1 MKRLT
6 FVFFVLFIIL
16 GFTDGVAQ
24 ALVTLSGKV
33 TSSDGSPV
41 AQATLAVE
49 GTSYGTYS
57 DDNGNYT
64 LSLPEGKYTLVVSFV
79 GFKSQR
85 KNIGLTGKKVVDFVL
100 QEDAVGLKD
109 VEVYAKSKS
118 QKLRESSFAVNALDV
133 KPIVNS
139 LNNLNELV
147 NRASGI
153 KVRQEGGVGSD
164 FDLSINGMSG
174 NSVRYFIDGVPLET
188 KGSEVSLAN
197 LPVNIIDH
205 IEMYKGVVPSY
216 LGSDALGGAINI
228 VTKKEKKNYLD
239 VSYGIGSFHTHKA
252 DMNAQ
257 IVFPKSG
264 IIVRPTVGVN
274 YSKNDYMMKGV
285 EVWDESVRK
294 YVPSNRKRFHD
305 DYFSLLAQVEVGV
318 TGKPWADDFFVTVS
332 YSKVNKELQTG
343 SIQTKVY
350 GMAERNG
357 DAYNVSAQYRKKD
370 FILKGLQMQSV
381 LSHTWDHSL
390 TVDTAYRVY
399 DWNGDYIE
407 SSRNEITGRERSL
420 RHYKRPTTMFRSN
433 WDYRINQHHSINLNY
448 LVNRT
453 GNDRYD
459 DVDDSF
465 VPSND
470 IVCKH
475 IIGLSYHQQFLQNK
489 IENTFFVKDYV
500 NHLNIRQT
508 DLYWQTGSDEVMG
521 SNTNNYWG
529 YGVGTR
535 VKFIE
540 PVALKVSF
548 EHSVRLPLARELLG
562 NGSTIYANT
571 ALNPERSDNVNVGA
585 FGTWHPAT
593 GHSLYYE
600 VNGFMRFVDDY
611 IQAVVA
617 EKEGMMQYENVP
629 AVHIKGVEGEV
640 RYSWKRNLQC
650 MANVSWQD
658 ARDQR
663 KYKDD
668 GKLSAT
674 YLNRVPN
681 RPWLFGAAE
690 ANYTFYDVLL
700 KNSSL
705 RLGASYQWVHWY
717 FLTWEAYG
725 AKESKAQIPAQHVIN
740 ADMTYSLENGKYNI
754 SVSCDNIFDRL
765 VYDHYKLQKPG
776 RSFFLKFRM
785 FLN

>member
-1 MKRLT
+1 MKHLT
-6 FVFFVLFIIL
+6 FVFFLLFAVL
-16 GFTDGVAQ
+16 GFSEGLAQ
-24 ALVTLSGKV
+24 QLVTLSGKI
-33 TSSDGSPV
+33 TSADGLPV

-57 DDNGNYT
+57 DDNGNY
-64 LSLPEGKYTLVVSFV
+64 SLGLPQGTYSVVASFI
-79 GFKSQR
+79 GYESQKKSVS
-85 KNIGLTGKKVVDFVL
+85 LTGKKTVDFVL
-100 QEDAVGLKD
+100 REESVALND
-109 VEVYAKSKS
+109 VEVYGKSKS
-118 QKLRESSFAVNALDV
+118 QQLREGTFAVSALDV
-133 KPIVNS
+133 KPVVNS
-139 LNNLNELV
+139 LSNLNELV

-164 FDLSINGMSG
+164 YDLSINGMSG

-205 IEMYKGVVPSY
+205 IEMYKGVVPAY
-216 LGSDALGGAINI
+216 LGADALGGAINI

-239 VSYGIGSFHTHKA
+239 MSYGIGSFHTHKA
-252 DMNAQ
+252 DLNAQ
-257 IVFPKSG
+257 FVFPKSG

-285 EVWDESVRK
+285 EVWDESLRK

-318 TGKPWADDFFVTVS
+318 TGKPWADDFFVTAS
-332 YSKVNKELQTG
+332 YSKVDKELQTG
-343 SIQTKVY
+343 SVQTKVY

-357 DAYNVSAQYRKKD
+357 SAYNVSARYRKKD
-370 FILKGLQMQSV
+370 FLLKGLQMHSF

-433 WDYRINQHHSINLNY
+433 WDYRIGPQHALNVNY
-448 LVNRT
+448 LLNRT

-459 DVDDSF
+459 EVDSSF
-465 VPSND
+465 EPSND
-470 IVCKH
+470 VVCKH
-475 IIGLSYHQQFLQNK
+475 IIGLSYQQQLLQDRM
-489 IENTFFVKDYV
+489 ENTFFVKDYI

-508 DLYWQTGSDEVMG
+508 DLYWQTGSDKMKGESTG
-521 SNTNNYWG
+521 NYWG
-529 YGVGTR
+529 YGVGSR
-535 VKFIE
+535 MKFVE
-540 PVALKVSF
+540 PLALKASY

-571 ALNPERSDNVNVGA
+571 ALNPEKSDNVNLGV
-585 FGTWHPAT
+585 FGTWHPGR
-593 GHSLYYE
+593 GHTVYYE

-617 EKEGMMQYENVP
+617 EKEGMMQYQNVP
-629 AVHIKGVEGEV
+629 AVHIKGLEGEV

-650 MANVSWQD
+650 MANISWQD

-663 KYKDD
+663 QYKED

-681 RPWLFGAAE
+681 RPWLFGTAE
-690 ANYTFYDVLL
+690 VNYTFHDVCR

-705 RLGASYQWVHWY
+705 RLETSYQWVHWY
-717 FLTWEAYG
+717 YLTWEAYG
-725 AKESKAQIPAQHVIN
+725 SKESKAQIPAQHVVN
-740 ADMTYSLENGKYNI
+740 AGVTYSLENGKYNV
-754 SVSCDNIFDRL
+754 SVNCDNLFDRL

-776 RSFFLKFRM
+776 RSFFLKFRV

>member
-1 MKRLT
+1 MKHLT
-6 FVFFVLFIIL
+6 FVFFLLFAVL
-16 GFTDGVAQ
+16 GFSEGLAQ
-24 ALVTLSGKV
+24 QLVTLSGKI
-33 TSSDGSPV
+33 TSADGLPV

-57 DDNGNYT
+57 DDNGNY
-64 LSLPEGKYTLVVSFV
+64 SLGLPQGTYTVVASFI
-79 GFKSQR
+79 GYESQKKSVS
-85 KNIGLTGKKVVDFVL
+85 LTGKKTVDFVL
-100 QEDAVGLKD
+100 REESVALND
-109 VEVYAKSKS
+109 VEVYGKSKS
-118 QKLRESSFAVNALDV
+118 QQLREGTFAVSALDV
-133 KPIVNS
+133 KPVVNS
-139 LNNLNELV
+139 LSNLNELV

-164 FDLSINGMSG
+164 YDLSINGMSG

-205 IEMYKGVVPSY
+205 IEMYKGVVPAY
-216 LGSDALGGAINI
+216 LGADALGGVINI

-239 VSYGIGSFHTHKA
+239 MSYGIGSFHTHKA
-252 DMNAQ
+252 DLNAQ
-257 IVFPKSG
+257 FVFPKSG

-285 EVWDESVRK
+285 EVWDESLRK

-318 TGKPWADDFFVTVS
+318 TGKSWADDFFVTAS
-332 YSKVNKELQTG
+332 YSKVDKELQTG
-343 SIQTKVY
+343 SVQTKVY

-357 DAYNVSAQYRKKD
+357 SAYNVSARYRKKD
-370 FILKGLQMQSV
+370 FLLKGLQMHSF

-433 WDYRINQHHSINLNY
+433 WDYRIGPQHALNVNY
-448 LVNRT
+448 LLNRT

-459 DVDDSF
+459 EVDSSF
-465 VPSND
+465 EPSND
-470 IVCKH
+470 VVCKH
-475 IIGLSYHQQFLQNK
+475 IIGLSYQQQLLQDRM
-489 IENTFFVKDYV
+489 ENTFFVKDYI

-508 DLYWQTGSDEVMG
+508 DLYWQTGSDKMKGESTG
-521 SNTNNYWG
+521 NYWG
-529 YGVGTR
+529 YGVGSR
-535 VKFIE
+535 MKFVE
-540 PVALKVSF
+540 PLALKASY

-571 ALNPERSDNVNVGA
+571 ALNPEKSDNVNLGV
-585 FGTWHPAT
+585 FGTWHPGR
-593 GHSLYYE
+593 GHTVYYE

-617 EKEGMMQYENVP
+617 EKEGMMQYQNVP
-629 AVHIKGVEGEV
+629 AVHIKGLEGEV

-663 KYKDD
+663 QYKED

-681 RPWLFGAAE
+681 RPWLFGTAE
-690 ANYTFYDVLL
+690 VNYTFHDVCR

-705 RLGASYQWVHWY
+705 RLETSYQWVHWY
-717 FLTWEAYG
+717 YLTWEAYG
-725 AKESKAQIPAQHVIN
+725 SKESKAQIPAQHVVN
-740 ADMTYSLENGKYNI
+740 AGVTYSLENGKYNV
-754 SVSCDNIFDRL
+754 SVNCDNLFDRL

-776 RSFFLKFRM
+776 RSFFLKFRV

>member
-49 GTSYGTYS
+49 CTSYGTYS
-57 DDNGNYT
+57 DNNGNYT
-64 LSLPEGKYTLVVSFV
+64 LSLPEGKYILTASFV

-85 KNIGLTGKKVVDFVL
+85 KNIELRREKSVDFVL
-100 QEDAVGLKD
+100 QENAVGLKD

-153 KVRQEGGVGSD
+153 KVRHEGGVGSD

-318 TGKPWADDFFVTVS
+318 TGKPWADDFFVTAS

-370 FILKGLQMQSV
+370 FILKGLQMQSI

-433 WDYRINQHHSINLNY
+433 WDYRINQHHSVNFNY

>member
-1 MKRLT
+1 MKHLT
-6 FVFFVLFIIL
+6 FVFIFFWAVF
-16 GFTDGVAQ
+16 GFPDALAQ
-24 ALVTLSGKV
+24 ELAILSGKI
-33 TSSDGSPV
+33 TSSDGHPV
-41 AQATLAVE
+41 AQASLAIE

-57 DDNGNYT
+57 NENGSYR
-64 LSLPEGKYTLVVSFV
+64 LELPEGTYTVVASFI
-79 GFKSQR
+79 GYESQKKSV
-85 KNIGLTGKKVVDFVL
+85 KLTGKKTVDFIL
-100 QEDAVGLKD
+100 QEETVALKD

-118 QKLRESSFAVNALDV
+118 QKLREGAFAVNALDV
-133 KPIVNS
+133 KPVVNS
-139 LNNLNELV
+139 LSNLNELV
-147 NRASGI
+147 NRTSGI

-164 FDLSINGMSG
+164 YDLSINGMSG

-205 IEMYKGVVPSY
+205 IEMYKGVVPAY

-239 VSYGIGSFHTHKA
+239 MSYGIGSFHTHKA
-252 DMNAQ
+252 DLNAQ

-264 IIVRPTVGVN
+264 VIVRPTVGVN
-274 YSKNDYMMKGV
+274 YSKNDYTMKGV

-318 TGKPWADDFFVTVS
+318 TGKPWADDFFVTAS
-332 YSKVNKELQTG
+332 YSKVDKELQTG

-357 DAYNVSAQYRKKD
+357 SAYNVSAQYRKKD
-370 FILKGLQMQSV
+370 FLLKGLQMHSM
-381 LSHTWDHSL
+381 LSHTWDYSL

-433 WDYRINQHHSINLNY
+433 WDYRFNPKHAVNLNY

-459 DVDDSF
+459 EVDSSF
-465 VPSND
+465 EPSND
-470 IVCKH
+470 VVCKH
-475 IIGLSYHQQFLQNK
+475 IIGLSYHQQLWQDK
-489 IENTFFVKDYV
+489 MENTFFVKDYV

-508 DLYWQTGSDEVMG
+508 DLYWQTGSDKVKG
-521 SNTNNYWG
+521 KSTGNYWG

-535 VKFIE
+535 VSFWE
-540 PVALKVSF
+540 PLALKASF

-571 ALNPERSDNVNVGA
+571 ALNPEKSDNVNLGV
-585 FGTWHPAT
+585 FGTWHPGA
-593 GHSLYYE
+593 GHVLYYE

-617 EKEGMMQYENVP
+617 EKEGMMQYQNVP
-629 AVHIKGVEGEV
+629 AVHIKGLEGEV

-663 KYKDD
+663 KYKED

-690 ANYTFYDVLL
+690 VNYTFYDVCR

-705 RLGASYQWVHWY
+705 RLETSYQWVHWY
-717 FLTWEAYG
+717 YLTWEAYG
-725 AKESKAQIPAQHVIN
+725 AKESKAQIPAQHVVN
-740 ADMTYSLENGKYNI
+740 AGVTYSLENGRYNL

-776 RSFFLKFRM
+776 RSFFLKFRV

>member
-33 TSSDGSPV
+33 TSSDGSPM

-57 DDNGNYT
+57 DNNGNYT
-64 LSLPEGKYTLVVSFV
+64 LSLPEGKYILTASFV

-85 KNIGLTGKKVVDFVL
+85 KNIELRRKKSVDFVL

-274 YSKNDYMMKGV
+274 YSKNDYMMRGV

-294 YVPSNRKRFHD
+294 YVPSDRKRFHD

-318 TGKPWADDFFVTVS
+318 TGKPWADDFFVTAS

-350 GMAERNG
+350 GMAEREG
-357 DAYNVSAQYRKKD
+357 DAYNVSVQYRKKD
-370 FILKGLQMQSV
+370 FILKGLQMQSI

-535 VKFIE
+535 MKFIE

-740 ADMTYSLENGKYNI
+740 ADMTYSLGNGKYNI

-765 VYDHYKLQKPG
+765 VYDHYKLQKRG

>member
-16 GFTDGVAQ
+16 GLTDGVAQ
-24 ALVTLSGKV
+24 AFVTLSGKV
-33 TSSDGSPV
+33 TSSDGTPV
-41 AQATLAVE
+41 VQATLAVE

-57 DDNGNYT
+57 DDNGNYS

-85 KNIGLTGKKVVDFVL
+85 KNIELRGKKSVDFIL

-239 VSYGIGSFHTHKA
+239 VSYGVGSFHTHKA

-264 IIVRPTVGVN
+264 LIVRPTVGVN

-294 YVPSNRKRFHD
+294 YVPSDRKRFHD

-318 TGKPWADDFFVTVS
+318 TGKSWADDFFVTAS

-357 DAYNVSAQYRKKD
+357 DAYNLSAQYRKKD
-370 FILKGLQMQSV
+370 FILKGLQMQSI

-407 SSRNEITGRERSL
+407 SSRNEITGREKSL

-433 WDYRINQHHSINLNY
+433 WDYRINQHHSINFNY

-540 PVALKVSF
+540 PVALKASF

-571 ALNPERSDNVNVGA
+571 ALNPERSDNVNLGA

-705 RLGASYQWVHWY
+705 RLGTSYQWVHWY

-725 AKESKAQIPAQHVIN
+725 SKESKAQIPAQHVIN

>member
-16 GFTDGVAQ
+16 GLTDGVAQ
-24 ALVTLSGKV
+24 AFVTLSGKV
-33 TSSDGSPV
+33 TSSDGTPV
-41 AQATLAVE
+41 VQATLAVE

-57 DDNGNYT
+57 DDNGNYS

-85 KNIGLTGKKVVDFVL
+85 KNIELRGKKSVDFIL

-239 VSYGIGSFHTHKA
+239 VSYGVGSFHTHKA

-264 IIVRPTVGVN
+264 LIVRPTVGVN

-294 YVPSNRKRFHD
+294 YVPSDRKRFHD

-318 TGKPWADDFFVTVS
+318 TGKSWADDFFVTAS

-370 FILKGLQMQSV
+370 FILKGLQMQSI
-381 LSHTWDHSL
+381 LSHTWDYSL

-407 SSRNEITGRERSL
+407 SSRNEITGREKSL

-433 WDYRINQHHSINLNY
+433 WDYRINQHHSINFNY

-489 IENTFFVKDYV
+489 IENTFFVKDYI

-540 PVALKVSF
+540 SVALKASF

-571 ALNPERSDNVNVGA
+571 ALDPERSDNVNLGA

-705 RLGASYQWVHWY
+705 RLGTSYQWVHWY

-725 AKESKAQIPAQHVIN
+725 SKESKAQIPAQHVIN

>member
-1 MKRLT
+1 MKHLT
-6 FVFFVLFIIL
+6 FVFFLLFAVL
-16 GFTDGVAQ
+16 GFSEGLAQ
-24 ALVTLSGKV
+24 QLVTLSGKI
-33 TSSDGSPV
+33 TSADGLPV

-57 DDNGNYT
+57 DDNGNY
-64 LSLPEGKYTLVVSFV
+64 SLGLPQGTYTVVASFI
-79 GFKSQR
+79 GYESQKKSVS
-85 KNIGLTGKKVVDFVL
+85 LTGKKTVDFVL
-100 QEDAVGLKD
+100 REESVALND
-109 VEVYAKSKS
+109 VEVYGKSKS
-118 QKLRESSFAVNALDV
+118 QQLREGTFAVSALDV
-133 KPIVNS
+133 KPVVNS
-139 LNNLNELV
+139 LSNLNELV

-164 FDLSINGMSG
+164 YDLSINGMSG

-205 IEMYKGVVPSY
+205 IEMYKGVVPAY
-216 LGSDALGGAINI
+216 LGADALGGAINI

-239 VSYGIGSFHTHKA
+239 MSYGIGSFHTHKA
-252 DMNAQ
+252 DLNAQ
-257 IVFPKSG
+257 FVFPKSG

-285 EVWDESVRK
+285 EVWDESLRK
-294 YVPSNRKRFHD
+294 YVPSNRRRFHD

-318 TGKPWADDFFVTVS
+318 TGKPWADDFFVTAS
-332 YSKVNKELQTG
+332 YSKVDKELQTG
-343 SIQTKVY
+343 SVQTKVY

-357 DAYNVSAQYRKKD
+357 SAYNVSARYRKKD
-370 FILKGLQMQSV
+370 FLLKGLQMHSF
-381 LSHTWDHSL
+381 LSHTWDYSL

-433 WDYRINQHHSINLNY
+433 WDYRIGPQHALNVNY
-448 LVNRT
+448 LLNRT

-459 DVDDSF
+459 EVDSSF
-465 VPSND
+465 EPSND
-470 IVCKH
+470 VVCKH
-475 IIGLSYHQQFLQNK
+475 IIGLSYQQQLLQDRM
-489 IENTFFVKDYV
+489 ENTFFVKDYI

-508 DLYWQTGSDEVMG
+508 DLYWQTGSDKMKGESTG
-521 SNTNNYWG
+521 NYWG
-529 YGVGTR
+529 YGVGSR
-535 VKFIE
+535 MKFVE
-540 PVALKVSF
+540 PLALKASY

-571 ALNPERSDNVNVGA
+571 ALNPEKSDNVNLGV
-585 FGTWHPAT
+585 FGTWHPGR
-593 GHSLYYE
+593 GHTVYYE

-617 EKEGMMQYENVP
+617 EKEGMMQYQNVP
-629 AVHIKGVEGEV
+629 AVHIKGLEGEV

-663 KYKDD
+663 QYKED

-681 RPWLFGAAE
+681 RPWLFGTAE
-690 ANYTFYDVLL
+690 VNYTFHDVCR

-705 RLGASYQWVHWY
+705 RLETSYQWVHWY
-717 FLTWEAYG
+717 YLTWEAYG
-725 AKESKAQIPAQHVIN
+725 SKESKAQIPAQHVVN
-740 ADMTYSLENGKYNI
+740 AGVTYSLENGKYNV
-754 SVSCDNIFDRL
+754 SVNCDNLFDRL

-776 RSFFLKFRM
+776 RSFFLKFRV

>member
-16 GFTDGVAQ
+16 GLTDGVAQ
-24 ALVTLSGKV
+24 AFVTLSGKV
-33 TSSDGSPV
+33 TSSDGTPV
-41 AQATLAVE
+41 VQATLAVE

-57 DDNGNYT
+57 DDNGNYS

-85 KNIGLTGKKVVDFVL
+85 KNIELRGKKSVDFIL

-264 IIVRPTVGVN
+264 LIVRPTVGVN

-294 YVPSNRKRFHD
+294 YVPSDRKRFHD

-318 TGKPWADDFFVTVS
+318 TGKSWADDFFVTAS

-370 FILKGLQMQSV
+370 FILKGLQMQSI

-407 SSRNEITGRERSL
+407 SSRNEITGREKSL

-433 WDYRINQHHSINLNY
+433 WDYRINQHHSINFNY

-540 PVALKVSF
+540 PVALKASF

-571 ALNPERSDNVNVGA
+571 ALNPERSDNVNLGA

-705 RLGASYQWVHWY
+705 RLGTSYQWVHWY

>member
-1 MKRLT
+1 MKHLT
-6 FVFFVLFIIL
+6 FIFIFFLAVF
-16 GFTDGVAQ
+16 GFSDALAQ
-24 ALVTLSGKV
+24 ELAILSGKI
-33 TSSDGSPV
+33 TSSDGHPV
-41 AQATLAVE
+41 AQASLAIE

-57 DDNGNYT
+57 NDNGSYR
-64 LSLPEGKYTLVVSFV
+64 LELPEGTYTVVASFI
-79 GFKSQR
+79 GYESQKKSVR
-85 KNIGLTGKKVVDFVL
+85 LTGKKTVDFILKEETV
-100 QEDAVGLKD
+100 ALKD

-118 QKLRESSFAVNALDV
+118 QKLREGAFAVNALDV
-133 KPIVNS
+133 KPVVNS
-139 LNNLNELV
+139 LSNLNELV
-147 NRASGI
+147 NRTSGV

-164 FDLSINGMSG
+164 YDLSINGMSG

-205 IEMYKGVVPSY
+205 IEMYKGVVPAY

-239 VSYGIGSFHTHKA
+239 MSYGIGSFHTHKA
-252 DMNAQ
+252 DLNAQ

-264 IIVRPTVGVN
+264 VIVRPTVGVN
-274 YSKNDYMMKGV
+274 YSKNDYTMKGV

-318 TGKPWADDFFVTVS
+318 TGKPWADDFFVTAS
-332 YSKVNKELQTG
+332 YSKVDKELQTG

-357 DAYNVSAQYRKKD
+357 SAYNVSAQYRKKD
-370 FILKGLQMQSV
+370 FLLKGLQMHSM
-381 LSHTWDHSL
+381 LSHTWDYSL

-433 WDYRINQHHSINLNY
+433 WDYRFNPKHAVNLNY

-459 DVDDSF
+459 EVDSSF
-465 VPSND
+465 EPSND
-470 IVCKH
+470 VVCKH
-475 IIGLSYHQQFLQNK
+475 IIGLSYHQQLWQNK
-489 IENTFFVKDYV
+489 MENTFFVKDYV

-508 DLYWQTGSDEVMG
+508 DLYWQTGSDKVKGESTG
-521 SNTNNYWG
+521 NYWG
-529 YGVGTR
+529 YGAGTR
-535 VKFIE
+535 VSFWE
-540 PVALKVSF
+540 PLALKASF

-571 ALNPERSDNVNVGA
+571 ALNPEKSDNVNLGV
-585 FGTWHPAT
+585 FGTWHLGA
-593 GHSLYYE
+593 GHVLYYE

-617 EKEGMMQYENVP
+617 EKEGMMQYQNVP
-629 AVHIKGVEGEV
+629 AVHIKGLEGEV

-663 KYKDD
+663 KYKED

-690 ANYTFYDVLL
+690 VNYTFHDVCR

-705 RLGASYQWVHWY
+705 RLETSYQWVHWY
-717 FLTWEAYG
+717 YLTWEAYG
-725 AKESKAQIPAQHVIN
+725 AKESKAQIPAQHVVN
-740 ADMTYSLENGKYNI
+740 AGVTYSLENGRYNL

-776 RSFFLKFRM
+776 RSFFLKFRV

>member
-6 FVFFVLFIIL
+6 FVFFALFIIL

-57 DDNGNYT
+57 DNNGNYT
-64 LSLPEGKYTLVVSFV
+64 LSLPEGKYILTASFV

-85 KNIGLTGKKVVDFVL
+85 KNIELRRKKSVDFVL

-264 IIVRPTVGVN
+264 IIVRPTVGIN

-318 TGKPWADDFFVTVS
+318 TGKPWADDFFVTAS

-433 WDYRINQHHSINLNY
+433 WDYRINQHHSINFNY

-475 IIGLSYHQQFLQNK
+475 ILGLSYHQQFLQNK

-535 VKFIE
+535 MKFIE

-740 ADMTYSLENGKYNI
+740 ADMTYSLGNGKYNI

-765 VYDHYKLQKPG
+765 VYDHYKLQKRG

>member
-41 AQATLAVE
+41 VQATLAVE

-318 TGKPWADDFFVTVS
+318 TGKPWADDFFVTAS

-370 FILKGLQMQSV
+370 FILKGLQMQSI

-399 DWNGDYIE
+399 DWNGNYIV

-433 WDYRINQHHSINLNY
+433 WDYLINQHHSINLNY

-508 DLYWQTGSDEVMG
+508 DLYWQTGSDKVMG

-535 VKFIE
+535 MKFIE

-593 GHSLYYE
+593 GHSLFYE

>member
-1 MKRLT
+1 MKCLT
-6 FVFFVLFIIL
+6 FIFFVLFIIL
-16 GFTDGVAQ
+16 GLTDGVAQ
-24 ALVTLSGKV
+24 AFVTLSGKV
-33 TSSDGSPV
+33 TSSDGTPV
-41 AQATLAVE
+41 VQATLAVE

-57 DDNGNYT
+57 DDNGNYS

-85 KNIGLTGKKVVDFVL
+85 KNIELRGKKSVDFIL

-239 VSYGIGSFHTHKA
+239 VSYGVGSFHTHKA

-264 IIVRPTVGVN
+264 LIVRPTVGVN

-294 YVPSNRKRFHD
+294 YVPSDRKRFHD

-318 TGKPWADDFFVTVS
+318 TGKSWADDFFVTAS

-370 FILKGLQMQSV
+370 FILKGLQMQSI

-407 SSRNEITGRERSL
+407 SSRNEITGREKSL

-433 WDYRINQHHSINLNY
+433 WDYRINQHHSINFNY

-540 PVALKVSF
+540 PVALKASF

-571 ALNPERSDNVNVGA
+571 ALDPERSDNVNLGA

-705 RLGASYQWVHWY
+705 RLGTSYQWVHWY

>member
-6 FVFFVLFIIL
+6 SVFFVLFIIL

-41 AQATLAVE
+41 VQATLAVE

-318 TGKPWADDFFVTVS
+318 TGKPWADDFFVTAS

-433 WDYRINQHHSINLNY
+433 WDYLINQHHSINLNY

-508 DLYWQTGSDEVMG
+508 DLYWQTGSDKVMG

-690 ANYTFYDVLL
+690 ANYTFYDVLI
-700 KNSSL
+700 KNSSF

>member
-1 MKRLT
+1 MKHLT
-6 FVFFVLFIIL
+6 FVFFLLFAVL
-16 GFTDGVAQ
+16 GFSEGLAQ
-24 ALVTLSGKV
+24 QLVTLSGKI
-33 TSSDGSPV
+33 TSADGLPV

-57 DDNGNYT
+57 DDNGNY
-64 LSLPEGKYTLVVSFV
+64 SLGLPQGTYTVVASFI
-79 GFKSQR
+79 GYESQKKSVS
-85 KNIGLTGKKVVDFVL
+85 LTGKKTVDFVL
-100 QEDAVGLKD
+100 REESVALND
-109 VEVYAKSKS
+109 VEVYGKSKS
-118 QKLRESSFAVNALDV
+118 QQLREGTFAVSALDV
-133 KPIVNS
+133 KPVVNS
-139 LNNLNELV
+139 LSNLNELV

-164 FDLSINGMSG
+164 YDLSINGMSG

-205 IEMYKGVVPSY
+205 IEMYKGVVPAY

-239 VSYGIGSFHTHKA
+239 MSYGIGSFHTHKA
-252 DMNAQ
+252 DLNAQ
-257 IVFPKSG
+257 FVFPKSG

-285 EVWDESVRK
+285 EVWDESLRK

-318 TGKPWADDFFVTVS
+318 TGKPWADDFFVTAS
-332 YSKVNKELQTG
+332 YSKVDKELQTG
-343 SIQTKVY
+343 SVQTKVY

-357 DAYNVSAQYRKKD
+357 SAYNVSARYRKKD
-370 FILKGLQMQSV
+370 FLLKGLQMHSF
-381 LSHTWDHSL
+381 LSHTWDYSL

-433 WDYRINQHHSINLNY
+433 WDYRIGPQHALNVNY
-448 LVNRT
+448 LLNRT

-459 DVDDSF
+459 EVDSSF
-465 VPSND
+465 EPSND
-470 IVCKH
+470 VVCKH
-475 IIGLSYHQQFLQNK
+475 IIGLSYQQQLLQDRM
-489 IENTFFVKDYV
+489 ENTFFVKDYI

-508 DLYWQTGSDEVMG
+508 DLYWQTGSDKMKGESTG
-521 SNTNNYWG
+521 NYWG
-529 YGVGTR
+529 YGIGSR
-535 VKFIE
+535 MKFVE
-540 PVALKVSF
+540 PLALKASY

-571 ALNPERSDNVNVGA
+571 ALNPEKSDNVNLGI
-585 FGTWHPAT
+585 FGTWHPGR
-593 GHSLYYE
+593 GHTVYYE

-617 EKEGMMQYENVP
+617 EKEGMMQYQNVP
-629 AVHIKGVEGEV
+629 AVHIKGLEGEV

-663 KYKDD
+663 QYKED

-681 RPWLFGAAE
+681 RPWLFGTAE
-690 ANYTFYDVLL
+690 VNYTFHDVCR

-705 RLGASYQWVHWY
+705 RLETSYQWVHWY
-717 FLTWEAYG
+717 YLTWEAYG
-725 AKESKAQIPAQHVIN
+725 SKESKAQIPAQHVVN
-740 ADMTYSLENGKYNI
+740 AGVTYSLENGKYNV
-754 SVSCDNIFDRL
+754 SVNCDNLFDRL
-765 VYDHYKLQKPG
+765 VYDHYKLQKLG
-776 RSFFLKFRM
+776 RSFFLKFRV

>member
-1 MKRLT
+1 MKHLT
-6 FVFFVLFIIL
+6 FVFFLLFAVL
-16 GFTDGVAQ
+16 GFSEGLAQ
-24 ALVTLSGKV
+24 QLVTLSGKI
-33 TSSDGSPV
+33 TSADGLPV

-57 DDNGNYT
+57 DDNGNY
-64 LSLPEGKYTLVVSFV
+64 SLGLPQGTYTVVASFI
-79 GFKSQR
+79 GYESQKKSVS
-85 KNIGLTGKKVVDFVL
+85 LTGKKTVDFVL
-100 QEDAVGLKD
+100 REESVALND
-109 VEVYAKSKS
+109 VEVYGKSKS
-118 QKLRESSFAVNALDV
+118 QQLREGTFAVSALDV
-133 KPIVNS
+133 KPVVNS
-139 LNNLNELV
+139 LSNLNELV

-164 FDLSINGMSG
+164 YDLSINGMSG

-205 IEMYKGVVPSY
+205 IEMYKGVVPAY
-216 LGSDALGGAINI
+216 LGADALGGAINI

-239 VSYGIGSFHTHKA
+239 MSYGIGSFHTHKA
-252 DMNAQ
+252 DLNAQ
-257 IVFPKSG
+257 FVFPKSG

-285 EVWDESVRK
+285 EVWDESLRK

-318 TGKPWADDFFVTVS
+318 TGKPWADDFFVTAS
-332 YSKVNKELQTG
+332 YSKVDKELQTG
-343 SIQTKVY
+343 SVQTKVY

-357 DAYNVSAQYRKKD
+357 SAYNVSARYRKKD
-370 FILKGLQMQSV
+370 FLLKGLQMHSF
-381 LSHTWDHSL
+381 LSHTWDYSL

-433 WDYRINQHHSINLNY
+433 WDYRIGPQHALNVNY
-448 LVNRT
+448 LLSRT

-459 DVDDSF
+459 EVDSSF
-465 VPSND
+465 EPSND
-470 IVCKH
+470 VVCKH
-475 IIGLSYHQQFLQNK
+475 IIGLSYQQQLLQDRM
-489 IENTFFVKDYV
+489 ENTFFVKDYI

-508 DLYWQTGSDEVMG
+508 DLYWQTGSDEMKG
-521 SNTNNYWG
+521 ESTGNYWG
-529 YGVGTR
+529 YGVGSR
-535 VKFIE
+535 MKFVE
-540 PVALKVSF
+540 PLALKASY

-571 ALNPERSDNVNVGA
+571 ALNPEKSDNVNLGV
-585 FGTWHPAT
+585 FGTWHPGR
-593 GHSLYYE
+593 GHTVYYE

-617 EKEGMMQYENVP
+617 EKEGMMQYQNVP
-629 AVHIKGVEGEV
+629 AVHIKGLEGEV

-663 KYKDD
+663 QYKED

-681 RPWLFGAAE
+681 RPWLFGTAE
-690 ANYTFYDVLL
+690 VNYTFHDVCR

-705 RLGASYQWVHWY
+705 RLETSYQWVHWY
-717 FLTWEAYG
+717 YLTWEAYG
-725 AKESKAQIPAQHVIN
+725 SKESKAQIPAQHVVN
-740 ADMTYSLENGKYNI
+740 AGVTYSLENGKYNV
-754 SVSCDNIFDRL
+754 SVNCDNLFDRL

-776 RSFFLKFRM
+776 RSFFLKFRV

>member
-6 FVFFVLFIIL
+6 FVFFALFIIL

-57 DDNGNYT
+57 DNNGNYT
-64 LSLPEGKYTLVVSFV
+64 LSLLEGKYILTASFV

-85 KNIGLTGKKVVDFVL
+85 KNIELRRKKSVDFVL

-274 YSKNDYMMKGV
+274 YSKNDYMMRGV

-294 YVPSNRKRFHD
+294 YVPSDRKRFHD

-318 TGKPWADDFFVTVS
+318 TGKPWADDFFVTAS

-350 GMAERNG
+350 GMAEREG
-357 DAYNVSAQYRKKD
+357 DAYNVSVQYRKKD
-370 FILKGLQMQSV
+370 FILKGLQMQSI

-535 VKFIE
+535 MKFIE

-740 ADMTYSLENGKYNI
+740 ADMTYSLGNGKYNI

>member
-16 GFTDGVAQ
+16 GLTDGVAQ
-24 ALVTLSGKV
+24 AFVTLSGKV
-33 TSSDGSPV
+33 TSSDGTPV
-41 AQATLAVE
+41 VQATLAVE

-57 DDNGNYT
+57 DDNGNYS

-85 KNIGLTGKKVVDFVL
+85 KNIELRGKKSVDFIL

-239 VSYGIGSFHTHKA
+239 VSYGVGSFHTHKA

-264 IIVRPTVGVN
+264 LIVRPTVGVN

-294 YVPSNRKRFHD
+294 YVPSDRKRFHD

-318 TGKPWADDFFVTVS
+318 TGKSWADDFFVTAS

-370 FILKGLQMQSV
+370 FILKGLQMQSI

-407 SSRNEITGRERSL
+407 SSRNEITGREKSL

-433 WDYRINQHHSINLNY
+433 WDYRINQHHSINFNY

-521 SNTNNYWG
+521 SSTNNYWG

-540 PVALKVSF
+540 PVALKASF

-571 ALNPERSDNVNVGA
+571 ALDPERSDNVNLGA

-705 RLGASYQWVHWY
+705 RLGTSYQWVHWY

>member
-16 GFTDGVAQ
+16 GLTDGVAQ
-24 ALVTLSGKV
+24 AFVTLSGKV
-33 TSSDGSPV
+33 TSSDGTPV
-41 AQATLAVE
+41 VQATLAVE

-57 DDNGNYT
+57 DDNGNYS

-85 KNIGLTGKKVVDFVL
+85 KNIELRGKKSVDFIL

-239 VSYGIGSFHTHKA
+239 VSYGVGSFHTHKA

-264 IIVRPTVGVN
+264 LIVRPTVGVN

-294 YVPSNRKRFHD
+294 YVPSDRKRFHD

-318 TGKPWADDFFVTVS
+318 TGKSWADDFFVTAS

-370 FILKGLQMQSV
+370 FILKGLQMQSI

-407 SSRNEITGRERSL
+407 SSRNEITGREKSL

-433 WDYRINQHHSINLNY
+433 WDYRINQHHSVNFNY

-540 PVALKVSF
+540 QVALKASF

-571 ALNPERSDNVNVGA
+571 ALDPERSDNVNLGA

-705 RLGASYQWVHWY
+705 RLGTSYQWVHWY

-725 AKESKAQIPAQHVIN
+725 SKESKAQIPAQHVIN

>member
-1 MKRLT
+1 M
-6 FVFFVLFIIL
+6 
-16 GFTDGVAQ
+16 AQ
-24 ALVTLSGKV
+24 VVVTLSGKV
-33 TSSDGSPV
+33 TYSDGSPV

-57 DDNGNYT
+57 DNNGNYT
-64 LSLPEGKYTLVVSFV
+64 LSLSEGKYTVSASFV
-79 GFKSQR
+79 GFKSQK
-85 KNIGLTGKKVVDFVL
+85 KNIELDGNKVVNFVL

-197 LPVNIIDH
+197 IPVNIIDH

-239 VSYGIGSFHTHKA
+239 VSYGIGSFHTHKV

-264 IIVRPTVGVN
+264 LIVRPTVGVN

-294 YVPSNRKRFHD
+294 YVPSDRKRFHD

-318 TGKPWADDFFVTVS
+318 KGKSWADDFFVTAS

-350 GMAERNG
+350 GMAERQG
-357 DAYNVSAQYRKKD
+357 DAYNISAQYRKKD
-370 FILKGLQMQSV
+370 FILKGLQMQSI

-407 SSRNEITGRERSL
+407 SSRNEITGREKSL

-433 WDYRINQHHSINLNY
+433 WDYRINQHHSVNLNY

-475 IIGLSYHQQFLQNK
+475 IIGLSYNQQFLQNK
-489 IENTFFVKDYV
+489 IENTFFVKDYI

-535 VKFIE
+535 VKFLE
-540 PVALKVSF
+540 PVALKASF

-571 ALNPERSDNVNVGA
+571 ALDPERSDNVNVGA

-690 ANYTFYDVLL
+690 ADYTFYDVLL
-700 KNSSL
+700 KNSTL

-725 AKESKAQIPAQHVIN
+725 AIESKARIPAQHVIN

-776 RSFFLKFRM
+776 RSFFFKFRM

>member
-41 AQATLAVE
+41 VQATLAVE

-57 DDNGNYT
+57 DDYGNYT

-318 TGKPWADDFFVTVS
+318 TGKPWADDFFVTAS

-350 GMAERNG
+350 GMAERKG

-508 DLYWQTGSDEVMG
+508 DLYWQTGSDKVMG

-535 VKFIE
+535 IKFIE

>member
-16 GFTDGVAQ
+16 GLTDGVAQ
-24 ALVTLSGKV
+24 AFVTLSGKV
-33 TSSDGSPV
+33 TSSDGTPV
-41 AQATLAVE
+41 VQATLAVE

-57 DDNGNYT
+57 DDNGNYS

-85 KNIGLTGKKVVDFVL
+85 KDIELRGKKSVDFIL

-264 IIVRPTVGVN
+264 LIVRPTVGVN

-294 YVPSNRKRFHD
+294 YVPSDRKRFHD

-318 TGKPWADDFFVTVS
+318 TGKSWADDFFVTAS

-350 GMAERNG
+350 GMAERKG
-357 DAYNVSAQYRKKD
+357 DAYNVSAQYRKKN
-370 FILKGLQMQSV
+370 FILKGLQMQSI

-407 SSRNEITGRERSL
+407 SSRNEITGREKSL

-433 WDYRINQHHSINLNY
+433 WDYRINQHHSINFNY

-540 PVALKVSF
+540 PVALKASF

-571 ALNPERSDNVNVGA
+571 ALDPERSDNVNLGA

-705 RLGASYQWVHWY
+705 RLGTSYQWVHWY

-725 AKESKAQIPAQHVIN
+725 SKESKAQIPAQHVIN

>member
-1 MKRLT
+1 MKHLT
-6 FVFFVLFIIL
+6 FVFIFFLAAF
-16 GFTDGVAQ
+16 GFSDALAQ
-24 ALVTLSGKV
+24 ELAILSGKII
-33 TSSDGSPV
+33 SSDGHPV
-41 AQATLAVE
+41 AQASLAIE

-57 DDNGNYT
+57 NDNGSYR
-64 LSLPEGKYTLVVSFV
+64 LELPEGTYTVVASFI
-79 GFKSQR
+79 GYESQKKSVR
-85 KNIGLTGKKVVDFVL
+85 LTGKKTVDFILKEETV
-100 QEDAVGLKD
+100 ALKD

-118 QKLRESSFAVNALDV
+118 QKLREGAFAVNALDV
-133 KPIVNS
+133 KPVVNS
-139 LNNLNELV
+139 LSNLNELV
-147 NRASGI
+147 NRTSGV

-164 FDLSINGMSG
+164 YDLSINGMSG

-205 IEMYKGVVPSY
+205 IEMYKGVVPAY

-239 VSYGIGSFHTHKA
+239 MSYGIGSFHTHKA
-252 DMNAQ
+252 DLNAQ

-264 IIVRPTVGVN
+264 VIVRPTVGVN
-274 YSKNDYMMKGV
+274 YSKNDYTMKGV

-318 TGKPWADDFFVTVS
+318 TGKSWADDFFVTAS
-332 YSKVNKELQTG
+332 YSKVDKELQTG

-357 DAYNVSAQYRKKD
+357 SAYNVSAQYRKKD
-370 FILKGLQMQSV
+370 FLLKGLQMHSM
-381 LSHTWDHSL
+381 LSHTWDYSL

-407 SSRNEITGRERSL
+407 SSRNEITGREKSL

-433 WDYRINQHHSINLNY
+433 WDYRFNPQHAVNLNY

-459 DVDDSF
+459 EVDSSF
-465 VPSND
+465 EPSND
-470 IVCKH
+470 VVCKH
-475 IIGLSYHQQFLQNK
+475 IIGLSYYQQLWQDK
-489 IENTFFVKDYV
+489 MENTFFVKDYV

-508 DLYWQTGSDEVMG
+508 DLYWQTGSDKVKGESTG
-521 SNTNNYWG
+521 NYWG
-529 YGVGTR
+529 YGAGTR
-535 VKFIE
+535 VSFWE
-540 PVALKVSF
+540 PLALKASF

-571 ALNPERSDNVNVGA
+571 ALNPEKSDNVNLGV
-585 FGTWHPAT
+585 FGTWHPGA
-593 GHSLYYE
+593 GHVLYYE

-617 EKEGMMQYENVP
+617 EKEGMMQYQNVP
-629 AVHIKGVEGEV
+629 AVHIKGLEGEV

-663 KYKDD
+663 KYKED

-690 ANYTFYDVLL
+690 VNYTFHDVCR

-705 RLGASYQWVHWY
+705 RLETSYQWVHWY
-717 FLTWEAYG
+717 YLTWEAYG
-725 AKESKAQIPAQHVIN
+725 AKESKAQIPAQHMVN
-740 ADMTYSLENGKYNI
+740 AGVSYSLENGRYNL
-754 SVSCDNIFDRL
+754 SVNCDNIFDRL

-776 RSFFLKFRM
+776 RSFFLKFRV

>member
-1 MKRLT
+1 MKHLT
-6 FVFFVLFIIL
+6 FVFFLLFAVL
-16 GFTDGVAQ
+16 GFSEGLAQ
-24 ALVTLSGKV
+24 QLVTLSGKII
-33 TSSDGSPV
+33 SADGLPV

-57 DDNGNYT
+57 DDNGNY
-64 LSLPEGKYTLVVSFV
+64 SLGLPQGTYTVVASFI
-79 GFKSQR
+79 GYESQKKSVS
-85 KNIGLTGKKVVDFVL
+85 LTGKKTVDFVL
-100 QEDAVGLKD
+100 REESVALND
-109 VEVYAKSKS
+109 VEVYGKSKS
-118 QKLRESSFAVNALDV
+118 QQLREGTFAVSALDV
-133 KPIVNS
+133 KPVVNS
-139 LNNLNELV
+139 LSNLNELV

-164 FDLSINGMSG
+164 YDLSINGMSG

-205 IEMYKGVVPSY
+205 IEMYKGVVPAY
-216 LGSDALGGAINI
+216 LGADALGGAINI

-239 VSYGIGSFHTHKA
+239 MSYGIGSFHTHKA
-252 DMNAQ
+252 DLNAQ
-257 IVFPKSG
+257 FVFPKSG

-285 EVWDESVRK
+285 EVWDESLRK

-318 TGKPWADDFFVTVS
+318 TGKPWADDFFVTAS
-332 YSKVNKELQTG
+332 YSKVDKELQTG
-343 SIQTKVY
+343 SVQTKVY

-357 DAYNVSAQYRKKD
+357 SAYNVSARYRKKD
-370 FILKGLQMQSV
+370 FLLKGLQMHSF
-381 LSHTWDHSL
+381 LSHTWDYSL

-433 WDYRINQHHSINLNY
+433 WDYRIGPQHALNVNY
-448 LVNRT
+448 LLNRT

-459 DVDDSF
+459 EVDSSF
-465 VPSND
+465 EPSND
-470 IVCKH
+470 VVCKH
-475 IIGLSYHQQFLQNK
+475 IIGLSYQQQLLQDRM
-489 IENTFFVKDYV
+489 ENTFFVKDYI

-508 DLYWQTGSDEVMG
+508 DLYWQTGSDKMKGESTG
-521 SNTNNYWG
+521 NYWG
-529 YGVGTR
+529 YGVGSR
-535 VKFIE
+535 MKFVE
-540 PVALKVSF
+540 PLALKASY

-571 ALNPERSDNVNVGA
+571 ALNPEKSDNVNLGV
-585 FGTWHPAT
+585 FGTWHPGR
-593 GHSLYYE
+593 GHTVYYE

-611 IQAVVA
+611 IQAMVA
-617 EKEGMMQYENVP
+617 EKEGMMQYQNVP
-629 AVHIKGVEGEV
+629 AVHIKGLEGEV

-663 KYKDD
+663 QYKED

-681 RPWLFGAAE
+681 RPWLFGTAE
-690 ANYTFYDVLL
+690 VNYTFHDVCR

-705 RLGASYQWVHWY
+705 RLETSYQWVHWY
-717 FLTWEAYG
+717 YLTWEAYG
-725 AKESKAQIPAQHVIN
+725 SKESKAQIPAQHVVN
-740 ADMTYSLENGKYNI
+740 AGVTYSLENGKYNV
-754 SVSCDNIFDRL
+754 SVNCDNLFDRL

-776 RSFFLKFRM
+776 RSFFLKFRV

>member
-1 MKRLT
+1 MKHLT
-6 FVFFVLFIIL
+6 FVFFLLFAVL
-16 GFTDGVAQ
+16 GFSEGLAQ
-24 ALVTLSGKV
+24 QLVTLSGKI
-33 TSSDGSPV
+33 TSADGLPV

-57 DDNGNYT
+57 DDNGNY
-64 LSLPEGKYTLVVSFV
+64 SLGLPQGTYTVVASFI
-79 GFKSQR
+79 GYESQKKSV
-85 KNIGLTGKKVVDFVL
+85 NLTGKKTVDFVL
-100 QEDAVGLKD
+100 REESVALND
-109 VEVYAKSKS
+109 VEVYGKSKS
-118 QKLRESSFAVNALDV
+118 QQLREGTFAVSALDV
-133 KPIVNS
+133 KPVVNS
-139 LNNLNELV
+139 LSNLNELV

-164 FDLSINGMSG
+164 YDLSINGMSG

-205 IEMYKGVVPSY
+205 IEMYKGVVPAY
-216 LGSDALGGAINI
+216 LGADALGGAINI

-239 VSYGIGSFHTHKA
+239 MSYGIGSFHTHKA
-252 DMNAQ
+252 DLNAQ
-257 IVFPKSG
+257 FVFPKSG

-285 EVWDESVRK
+285 EVWDESLRK

-318 TGKPWADDFFVTVS
+318 TGKPWADDFFVTAS
-332 YSKVNKELQTG
+332 YSKVDKELQTG
-343 SIQTKVY
+343 SVQTKVY

-357 DAYNVSAQYRKKD
+357 SAYNVSARYRKKD
-370 FILKGLQMQSV
+370 FLLKGLQMHSF
-381 LSHTWDHSL
+381 LSHTWDYSL

-433 WDYRINQHHSINLNY
+433 WDYRIGPQHALNVNY
-448 LVNRT
+448 LLNRT

-459 DVDDSF
+459 EVDSSF
-465 VPSND
+465 EPSND
-470 IVCKH
+470 VVCKH
-475 IIGLSYHQQFLQNK
+475 IIGLSYQQQLLQDRM
-489 IENTFFVKDYV
+489 ENTFFVKDYI

-508 DLYWQTGSDEVMG
+508 DLYWQTGSDKMKGESTG
-521 SNTNNYWG
+521 NYWG
-529 YGVGTR
+529 YGVGSR
-535 VKFIE
+535 MKFVE
-540 PVALKVSF
+540 PLALKASY

-571 ALNPERSDNVNVGA
+571 ALNPEKSDNVNLGV
-585 FGTWHPAT
+585 FGTWHPGR
-593 GHSLYYE
+593 GHTVYYE

-617 EKEGMMQYENVP
+617 EKEGMMQYQNVP
-629 AVHIKGVEGEV
+629 AVHIKGLEGEV

-663 KYKDD
+663 QYKED

-681 RPWLFGAAE
+681 RPWLFGTAE
-690 ANYTFYDVLL
+690 VNYTFHDVCR

-705 RLGASYQWVHWY
+705 RLETSYQWVHWY
-717 FLTWEAYG
+717 YLTWEAYG
-725 AKESKAQIPAQHVIN
+725 SKESKAQIPAQHVVN
-740 ADMTYSLENGKYNI
+740 AGVTYSLENGKYNV
-754 SVSCDNIFDRL
+754 SVNCDNLFDRL

-776 RSFFLKFRM
+776 RSFFLKFRV